1 MVGANGS
8 VCRYRRHAHGTEEA
22 ESEVVVEPRKSPR
35 GGIRTRMTGKKMS
48 RVERKRKLSYRRPI
62 KVSNE

>member
-1 MVGANGS
+1 MVGANGG

-22 ESEVVVEPRKSPR
+22 ENEAVVEPRKSPR
-35 GGIRTRMTGKKMS
+35 GIRTRMTGKKMS
-48 RVERKRKLSYRRPI
+48 RVERKRKLSYRRPT